1 MKATFYQD
9 NKSKKEFTYEAPSG
23 IWMTL
28 KATSVTPD
36 DYGNFVCETGLTQT
50 KPSEYAIVVQAIPG
64 FSVKSFTYDLT
75 KVSLFTEED
84 FTIEVGDV
92 IAYYIVAKLAK
103 VVRVNSK
110 KDLE

>member
-9 NKSKKEFTYEAPSG
+9 NKSKKEFKYESPSG

-28 KATSVTPD
+28 KAASVTPD

-50 KPSEYAIVVQAIPG
+50 KPDGYEFVLQAPPG
-64 FSVKSFTYDLT
+64 FSIVNFNYDLT
-75 KVSLFTEED
+75 EVSLFTDED
-84 FTIEVGDV
+84 FTVEVGDV
-92 IAYYIVAKLAK
+92 ISYYLVAKLAK
-103 VVRVNSK
+103 VVKVNSK